1 MNKPYG
7 ERKQY
12 AIWIERGQVLGRYLN
27 RLREGGFYK
36 RICESSTASIRRLVR
51 PMDVAFRRWSSPR

>member
-7 ERKQY
+7 ERNEY

-27 RLREGGFYK
+27 RLREGGFYR
-36 RICESSTASIRRLVR
+36 RIWELPTVSIRRLVR
-51 PMDVAFRRWSSPR
+51 TMDVACRRWSSPR